1 MLPLPH
7 SLFLS
12 WIPFQENSFTSI
24 ACNRMCVL
32 SSSWFGLSDKYEN
45 FQHHKT
51 STHILS
57 KPVSSSLISLDAG
70 ACQQFLFVYFS
81 LFSLFFSFLLFS
93 HPNTQMQP
101 TGFHTMTSRMKCVPL
116 PIDQDQHEV
125 RTSDL
130 GIVYETYLLA
140 ESG

>member
-1 MLPLPH
+1 MLLDCFLLPGTFSQVASGTMNSPDLTPPLVVV
-7 SLFLS
+7 SLL
-12 WIPFQENSFTSI
+12 
-24 ACNRMCVL
+24 
-32 SSSWFGLSDKYEN
+32 
-45 FQHHKT
+45 
-51 STHILS
+51 
-57 KPVSSSLISLDAG
+57 SSSLISLDAG

-81 LFSLFFSFLLFS
+81 LFFFFFSFLLFS